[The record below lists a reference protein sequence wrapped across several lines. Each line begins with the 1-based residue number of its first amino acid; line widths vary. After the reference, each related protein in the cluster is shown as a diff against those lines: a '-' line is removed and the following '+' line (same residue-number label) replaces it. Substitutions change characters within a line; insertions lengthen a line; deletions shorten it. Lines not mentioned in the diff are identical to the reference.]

1 MNGANVYFVSSDYSR
16 TYASAVSDG
25 QGKFTWYLP
34 EGISGKLIAVH
45 DGYQIYERDYTTA
58 PGDLRIEMEPDY
70 PPTYQYFVSG
80 KITEDDGTTPVFGS
94 LVTFIA
100 EDGSTYRTFSGYD
113 GSYMMELKFG
123 QADGVLI
130 VYKDMYIPEFAFC
143 EWTGPEQMTLQK
155 DVELLKYSDGAATY
169 FGIAD
174 NQASYDLSLYYQG
187 ELVTSTTYTE
197 PFTLYFKDY
206 ALDEDGD
213 TLYLDDLN
221 EAHSGFTY
229 KLTSTPISEDYTF
242 QSWDIKTYNEA
253 NAISRTDIKPVYV
266 SSVGPDPDP
275 GTGGGAEVNAQT
287 GDDSFVIVS
296 LIICAMFIA
305 LFGIFVSTRK
315 KQH

>member
-1 MNGANVYFVSSDYSR
+1 MPA
-16 TYASAVSDG
+16 
-25 QGKFTWYLP
+25 
-34 EGISGKLIAVH
+34 GISGKLIAVH
-45 DGYQIYERDYTTA
+45 DGYQIYESDYTTA
-58 PGDLRIEMEPDY
+58 PGDLRIEMEPDD

-80 KITEDDGTTPVFGS
+80 KISDKNNDPVIGA

-100 EDGSTYRTFSGYD
+100 EDGWTYRTFSGYD
-113 GSYMMELKFG
+113 GSYMLELKFG
-123 QADGVLI
+123 QADGVLT

-143 EWTGPEQMTLQK
+143 EWTGFEHMTLQK

-242 QSWDIKTYNEA
+242 QSWNIKTYNEA
-253 NAISRTDIKPVYV
+253 NAVSRTDIKPVYV

-287 GDDSFVIVS
+287 GDDSFAIVS
-296 LIICAMFIA
+296 SIICAMFVT